1 MNSYPVYF
9 PKIHIVPCVKCGCFS
24 DRAVLRSLDDKTRHT
39 SISINTL
46 TTFLQADIIHIF
58 FTEPT
63 ELDSPPLI
71 GSSSSSP
78 IGSHPGTPLGLPAGS
93 HPGTPLGSPPGSHP
107 GTPLGSPP
115 GSHPGTPIGSRP
127 GTPTTKVDVN
137 VDVDYEIKLIMTD
150 WRESLNV
157 HRAFELDYLNSY
169 TDDISETFHDF
180 RFWGDGVGEG
190 CKTKAGYCKVEI
202 NLSTTFIDRNYPDP
216 FLGHIFQDRPGDK
229 RLSLLALDYNIRRQA
244 LQHQRDRQRGS
255 TSAHAR

>member
-1 MNSYPVYF
+1 MLLSSFVLGLVLGPVLAA
-9 PKIHIVPCVKCGCFS
+9 
-24 DRAVLRSLDDKTRHT
+24 RAAPTKPPTEPPAEPPAEPPTESSAKVINFLSLQ
-39 SISINTL
+39 INTL

-58 FTEPT
+58 FTET
-63 ELDSPPLI
+63 EPDSPPSI

-78 IGSHPGTPLGLPAGS
+78 IGSHPGTPLG
-93 HPGTPLGSPPGSHP
+93 TPPGSHP

-150 WRESLNV
+150 WRKSRNV

-190 CKTKAGYCKVEI
+190 CKTKAGCCRVEI

-216 FLGHIFQDRPGDK
+216 FLGHIYQDRPGDK